1 MSGLE
6 PGPESGLAGDSSPS
20 HPSMRALVDSS
31 VSSYL
36 SPRPLYSTPS
46 VQSSDS
52 VHTSDSTPAVPPE
65 PLFRTTP
72 MTPNEA
78 QMLEDHAQWSTNP
91 TGFCGTSRT
100 RMKAASR
107 SSRIRSST
115 SRRSW
120 RCSQRPST
128 RWPRWSGA
136 RPSDAWR
143 CGMALALG
151 RGAVLRRCAELRC
164 STGLRTGRGVGVFCI
179 GLCTA

>member
-78 QMLEDHAQWSTNP
+78 QMLEDHAQWIDESN
-91 TGFCGTSRT
+91 R
-100 RMKAASR
+100 
-107 SSRIRSST
+107 
-115 SRRSW
+115 
-120 RCSQRPST
+120 
-128 RWPRWSGA
+128 
-136 RPSDAWR
+136 
-143 CGMALALG
+143 
-151 RGAVLRRCAELRC
+151 VLRVLAHAHEGRIKELENTVKHLQEVVAMLTETVDKMAALERRKAE
-164 STGLRTGRGVGVFCI
+164 
-179 GLCTA
+179 